1 MKDELPRKTM
11 AKTYCHFMDEGN
23 ENKNAKETNIKNF
36 QY

>member
-1 MKDELPRKTM
+1 MKDELRRKTV

-23 ENKNAKETNIKNF
+23 ENKKAKETNIKNF